1 MNFAMLY
8 DSLPYLLWGAWP
20 DGPLGGAALTVL
32 LSLGS
37 GLVSAVL
44 GLGLGIALVLL
55 TGGARRV
62 LTAVLSFLRAIPV
75 LMHK

>member
-20 DGPLGGAALTVL
+20 DGQLGGAALTVL

-44 GLGLGIALVLL
+44 G
-55 TGGARRV
+55 
-62 LTAVLSFLRAIPV
+62 
-75 LMHK
+75 